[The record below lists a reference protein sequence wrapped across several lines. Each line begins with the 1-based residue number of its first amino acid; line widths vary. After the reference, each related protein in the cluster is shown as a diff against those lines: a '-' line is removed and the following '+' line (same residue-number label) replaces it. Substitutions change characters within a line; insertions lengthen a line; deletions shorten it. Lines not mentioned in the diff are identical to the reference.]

1 MAVLQR
7 AVAIV
12 KPGVAA
18 LVNNR
23 PVPTLRDGY
32 LLVKTVAVAVNPT
45 DWKHID
51 HLVKEAGPLVGCDY
65 SGIVE
70 QVGPNVT
77 KNFAKGD
84 RVCGMAHGGNVSQ
97 HEDGTFA
104 EYIVVKGDVQM
115 HIPDNLSFE
124 EAATLGVGL
133 ITVGQGLYRSLGLAL
148 PTNPTTA
155 GETILIYGGST
166 ATGALGIQF
175 AKASGYKI
183 IATCSPHNNEQ
194 VRALGADVVFDYR
207 DPECGAK
214 IREYTENRLTVA
226 WDTISLPGSAKICAD
241 ALTSGSGAKYSC
253 LLQLEFPRSD
263 IKPNV
268 TLAYTAFDEEFKIMT
283 RTIPIVPGDF
293 DFIKQFIDIS
303 RELLQT
309 RKVKVHTPRVE
320 KGLDKVLEGLQLL
333 RDNKISGEKLVYVI

>member
-7 AVAIV
+7 AVTIV

-23 PVPTLRDGY
+23 PMPTLREGY

-51 HLVKEAGPLVGCDY
+51 HFVKEAGPLVGCDY
-65 SGIVE
+65 AGIVE

-77 KNFAKGD
+77 KQFAKGD

-104 EYIVVKGDVQM
+104 EHIVVKADVQM
-115 HIPDNLSFE
+115 KIPDNLSFE

-133 ITVGQGLYRSLGLAL
+133 ITVGQGLYRSLGLAQ

-175 AKASGYKI
+175 AKASGYRVI
-183 IATCSPHNNEQ
+183 TTCSPHNIEQ
-194 VRALGADVVFDYR
+194 VRALGADAVFDYR

-226 WDTISLPGSAKICAD
+226 WDTISLPISAKICAD
-241 ALTSGSGAKYSC
+241 ALTSGGGAKYSC
-253 LLQLEFPRSD
+253 LLQHQFPRSD
-263 IKPNV
+263 IKPDV
-268 TLAYTAFDEEFKIMT
+268 TLAYTAFNEEFNIMNK
-283 RTIPIVPGDF
+283 TIPILPGDF
-293 DFIKQFIDIS
+293 EFIKKFIDIS

-309 RKVKVHTPRVE
+309 GKVKVHTPRVE
-320 KGLDKVLEGLQLL
+320 RGLDKVLEGLQLL
-333 RDNKISGEKLVYVI
+333 RENKISGEKLVYIV